1 MTARLLELWQNK
13 TLQHIQYAASMRS
26 DVEDERE
33 LMDREY
39 FRTWLL
45 SVSAIV
51 SHEAKDALPLLLDN
65 KPFTNL
71 SSSAL
76 LFALIDFGER
86 INPFND
92 KGKVADKGLW
102 TVITALL
109 RHIDLNDPELG
120 LGKRRYGAVA
130 KQKGTLFIVERFLA
144 LRAHEIK
151 PHLLNKMMFI
161 DVQSAEDKDV
171 DELVAMYLVHDADLR
186 VISKLAS
193 TNLFYTDIKKAP
205 RYQLQAALFYDKW
218 PDARKY
224 SYEEGVEV
232 LVRDR
237 FGCTPLQCLK
247 RLTDN
252 PDYFNNLENSKD
264 WMPTLLRYYLS
275 KKNLTPLQYMEKK
288 SIPEAHMN
296 YMVAML

>member
-33 LMDREY
+33 LMDRDY

-51 SHEAKDALPLLLDN
+51 SHEAKDALPLLLQH

-71 SSSAL
+71 SASNL

-92 KGKVADKGLW
+92 KGKVADEGLW

-109 RHIDLNDPELG
+109 RHIDLNEPDLG
-120 LGKRRYGAVA
+120 LGKRRYGTVA

-171 DELVAMYLVHDADLR
+171 DELVAMYLMHNADLR
-186 VISKLAS
+186 SISELAGID
-193 TNLFYTDIKKAP
+193 LQYTDVRKAP
-205 RYQLQAALFYDKW
+205 RYKLQAALFYNQW
-218 PDARKY
+218 PNSLKY
-224 SYEEGVEV
+224 SFREGVEV
-232 LVRDR
+232 LVRER
-237 FGCTPLQCLK
+237 FDCTPLQCLK
-247 RLTDN
+247 RLTEN
-252 PDYFNNLENSKD
+252 PEYFNTLEDGKD
-264 WMPTLLRYYLS
+264 WMPILLRYYLS
-275 KKNLTPLQYMEKK
+275 KKSLTPLQYMGKK